1 MTNLLL
7 YAKIVSP
14 ESLAL
19 VSTLVLVSDKRRI
32 QVKHENTVK
41 VENIVK
47 FIPNR
52 VRFSIDW
59 KQVVSRV
66 RKTVSAFEAGTFTE
80 EFSAPGPSD
89 RDYLCEILN
98 PWST

>member
-59 KQVVSRV
+59 K
-66 RKTVSAFEAGTFTE
+66 
-80 EFSAPGPSD
+80 
-89 RDYLCEILN
+89 
-98 PWST
+98 